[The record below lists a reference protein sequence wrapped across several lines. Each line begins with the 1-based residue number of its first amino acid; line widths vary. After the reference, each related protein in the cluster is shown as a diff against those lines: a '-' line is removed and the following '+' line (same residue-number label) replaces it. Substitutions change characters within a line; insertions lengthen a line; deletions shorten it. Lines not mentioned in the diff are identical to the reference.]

1 MRMHLGAVFPTL
13 EIGNDPGAIR
23 SYVQAVEELGYHHIL
38 LLDHIV
44 GFDRPDFVSAV
55 GPFTHESPFHEIFVL
70 LGYIA
75 ACTTRVELA
84 TGVLILPLR
93 QTALVAKQAAEVDVL
108 SGGRLRLGVGV
119 GWVRPEFEALDA
131 DWQTRGRRCEEQIE
145 VLRALWAEPVVTFD
159 GRWHKLERAGINPKP
174 VRGSIPIWLG
184 GGAEA
189 TLRRVATH
197 GDGWFPLGATDDETR
212 ERVDRLRTYV
222 REAGRAV
229 DDVGIEAILQVSKV
243 PETACAG
250 FAAGWRALGAT
261 HLSVETMAM
270 GFTSVEEHLALL
282 RRVMDIVEV

>member
-1 MRMHLGAVFPTL
+1 MRMRLGAVFPTL

-23 SYVQAVEELGYHHIL
+23 SYVQAVEELGYHHLVIY
-38 LLDHIV
+38 DHLV
-44 GFDRPDFVSAV
+44 GFDRHDLRGAV
-55 GPFTHESPFHEIFVL
+55 GLLTHESPFHELFVL
-70 LGYIA
+70 LGYLA
-75 ACTTRVELA
+75 ACTTRLELT
-84 TGVLILPLR
+84 TGVLVLPLR
-93 QTALVAKQAAEVDVL
+93 QTAVVAKQAAEVDVL

-119 GWVRPEFEALDA
+119 GWIQPEFEALDA

-159 GRWHKLERAGINPKP
+159 GRWHKIVGAGISPKP

-197 GDGWFPLGATDDETR
+197 GDGWFPLGAADEEAR
-212 ERVDRLRTYV
+212 ERVDRLRTYI

-243 PETACAG
+243 PETECAG
-250 FAAGWRALGAT
+250 FAADWRALGTT

-282 RRVMDIVEV
+282 RRVMDIIAV